1 VRSETT
7 PLVESAV
14 REAAAA
20 RWTVSGN
27 VTFEVIEAF
36 TRKADGTV
44 IPADRNDFVTQDGA
58 VGVAMSF
65 VDLKVHQIPFR
76 DLSVG
81 DTTVLT
87 VRLTEKEHYIPGQ
100 YSYPVL
106 LTPSAAKR
114 SVDVTLRAPVALEIG
129 HDEQQLAYE
138 EVNAGD
144 EIVRRWSGSAEPIT
158 TEEKDVANLALLL
171 PFLRFST
178 FRSFE
183 AIAAGYY
190 ESAKPKLAVTP
201 EIERLAREITAGK
214 QNRRAEAEAIFDWV
228 SRNISYVA
236 VYFGNGRYV
245 PNDTH
250 TILSRRFGDCKD
262 QATLL
267 GALLAAKGIE
277 SEQVLISLD
286 PTYELPK
293 TPMLQAFNH
302 VIVYVPE
309 FDRYLDPT
317 VAFGSFDHPPSRDL
331 GKPVLRVSGAG
342 AKLARTPTVKIDDN
356 VVMLDTRMTMTR
368 EGHRGQTTIEA
379 RGEFADSLRA
389 FLVQVETKGKDVEL
403 ANLAKF
409 RGLLGTFALEAP
421 PWTEKREPVRVTTKW
436 EAQQPFNLVQAG
448 WHAQPAFSPM
458 VPHPNLFFGGL
469 EPHSR
474 VYPAICRAGRIMH
487 ILDVAL
493 PEGMVPGALPQPI
506 EQRAPQFSFR
516 QQWAADGNH
525 LRVRTEISSFVK
537 GMVCTP
543 DAINAVRTA
552 YGAIEQRTNPVLTF
566 GSSSI
571 WQVKPGAS
579 NNSTYSNPNCRPGGD
594 QVKCLQGL
602 GLRTFTA
609 QAPPA
614 GTSTTPNDGQ
624 PRPSTAVKPVELS
637 RVVPIDQK
645 RQIDFLSSINPDC
658 SPVGSIVVRII
669 EQPHDGKVFVE
680 NGTGFTNYPFENQ
693 RYECNKRKSE
703 GVLIFYEPRPAFAGA
718 DSIMLDVIFPSGA
731 EMKRH
736 YSVEVK

>member
-1 VRSETT
+1 MVVLASAGAANAESARFDFKADIRIAPDRLVTQTVRSETT

-245 PNDTH
+245 PRT
-250 TILSRRFGDCKD
+250 TRTRSCLAVS
-262 QATLL
+262 AT
-267 GALLAAKGIE
+267 
-277 SEQVLISLD
+277 
-286 PTYELPK
+286 
-293 TPMLQAFNH
+293 
-302 VIVYVPE
+302 
-309 FDRYLDPT
+309 
-317 VAFGSFDHPPSRDL
+317 
-331 GKPVLRVSGAG
+331 
-342 AKLARTPTVKIDDN
+342 ART
-356 VVMLDTRMTMTR
+356 
-368 EGHRGQTTIEA
+368 
-379 RGEFADSLRA
+379 
-389 FLVQVETKGKDVEL
+389 
-403 ANLAKF
+403 
-409 RGLLGTFALEAP
+409 
-421 PWTEKREPVRVTTKW
+421 
-436 EAQQPFNLVQAG
+436 
-448 WHAQPAFSPM
+448 
-458 VPHPNLFFGGL
+458 
-469 EPHSR
+469 
-474 VYPAICRAGRIMH
+474 
-487 ILDVAL
+487 
-493 PEGMVPGALPQPI
+493 
-506 EQRAPQFSFR
+506 
-516 QQWAADGNH
+516 
-525 LRVRTEISSFVK
+525 
-537 GMVCTP
+537 
-543 DAINAVRTA
+543 
-552 YGAIEQRTNPVLTF
+552 
-566 GSSSI
+566 
-571 WQVKPGAS
+571 
-579 NNSTYSNPNCRPGGD
+579 
-594 QVKCLQGL
+594 
-602 GLRTFTA
+602 
-609 QAPPA
+609 
-614 GTSTTPNDGQ
+614 
-624 PRPSTAVKPVELS
+624 
-637 RVVPIDQK
+637 
-645 RQIDFLSSINPDC
+645 
-658 SPVGSIVVRII
+658 
-669 EQPHDGKVFVE
+669 
-680 NGTGFTNYPFENQ
+680 
-693 RYECNKRKSE
+693 
-703 GVLIFYEPRPAFAGA
+703 
-718 DSIMLDVIFPSGA
+718 
-731 EMKRH
+731 KRH
-736 YSVEVK
+736 CSVRCWRRKASRASRC